1 MRVLFTGD
9 VEQETDPAILAW
21 GARLQARLLK
31 VAHHGSRTSSQP
43 LFIEAVSP
51 AVAVMSLG
59 EGNKFK
65 HPAPEI
71 VARYAAH
78 GARVLRTDHTGA
90 VQVRID
96 GASMV
101 VQTMLE

>member
-1 MRVLFTGD
+1 MLFTGD
-9 VEQETDPAILAW
+9 VEQETDPSILAW
-21 GARLQARLLK
+21 GPRLQARLLK

-43 LFIEAVSP
+43 LFVAAVAP

-65 HPAPEI
+65 HPAPDV
-71 VARYAAH
+71 VARYVGH

-96 GASMV
+96 GAGMA

>member
-1 MRVLFTGD
+1 
-9 VEQETDPAILAW
+9 
-21 GARLQARLLK
+21 
-31 VAHHGSRTSSQP
+31 
-43 LFIEAVSP
+43 
-51 AVAVMSLG
+51 MSLG

-65 HPAPEI
+65 HPAPEV
-71 VARYAAH
+71 VARYVGH

-96 GASMV
+96 GAGMA